1 MAVKV
6 LCDGHSIPHVVLYEA
21 YWDGLSVP
29 LTTMQA
35 EELVWQE
42 LEETLLND
50 EFV

>member
-6 LCDGHSIPHVVLYEA
+6 FCDGHSIPQVVLSEA
-21 YWDGLSVP
+21 FWDGLSDP

-35 EELVWQE
+35 EKMVWQE
-42 LEETLLND
+42 LEEILLND